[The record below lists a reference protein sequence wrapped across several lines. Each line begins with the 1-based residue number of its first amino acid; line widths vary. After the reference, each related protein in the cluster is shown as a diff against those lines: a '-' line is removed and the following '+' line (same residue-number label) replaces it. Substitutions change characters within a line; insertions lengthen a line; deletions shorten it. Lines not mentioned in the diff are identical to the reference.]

1 MSDYIWQIVVL
12 VLTSACGWFF
22 GKLQTRREQKQS
34 DLEIIEGAVSPL
46 LASIKEL
53 TEHNNRLVEQYL
65 DEQQRRMAVQEEN
78 KNLKAECAELAAQ
91 VSRLTA
97 KVDKLEK
104 TMKRLAKNEK
114 DPLADD

>member
-1 MSDYIWQIVVL
+1 MGDYIWQIVVP

-22 GKLQTRREQKQS
+22 GKLQTKREQKQS
-34 DLEIIEGAVSPL
+34 DLQIIEEAISPL
-46 LASIKEL
+46 LTSIKEL

-65 DEQQRRMAVQEEN
+65 DEQKQRLAMQEEN
-78 KNLKAECAELAAQ
+78 KSLKADRAELAEQ

-104 TMKRLAKNEK
+104 TIKRLAKNEK
-114 DPLADD
+114 DNIADC

>member
-1 MSDYIWQIVVL
+1 MSDYVWQIIVP

-34 DLEIIEGAVSPL
+34 DLQIIEQAVTPL
-46 LASIKEL
+46 LTSIRDL

-65 DEQQRRMAVQEEN
+65 DEQRQRLAAQEEN
-78 KNLKAECAELAAQ
+78 KALKAECAELAEQ

-97 KVDKLEK
+97 KVDRLER
-104 TMKRLAKNEK
+104 TIGRLTKHEK
-114 DPLADD
+114 DTFVDD